1 VDGCT
6 FSSVIN
12 EDRRRFES
20 WVKLESSK
28 VGEDLGVFPSVCVDV
43 DNGASGFGNM
53 ELDLQEE
60 DENKGRY
67 WKDICPE
74 MAIAWRKGKG
84 GILRSSD
91 ILETERIT
99 ENRSSHWRGQER
111 SRIYSARKQGRRT
124 EHADWGKGL

>member
-1 VDGCT
+1 MDGCT
-6 FSSVIN
+6 FSSVIS

-28 VGEDLGVFPSVCVDV
+28 VGEDLGVFPSLCADV
-43 DNGASGFGNM
+43 DTEQAFGNT
-53 ELDLQEE
+53 ELGLQEE

-74 MAIAWRKGKG
+74 MAIDWRKGKG
-84 GILRSSD
+84 RILRSAD

-99 ENRSSHWRGQER
+99 ENRSSHWRGRER

-124 EHADWGKGL
+124 EHAD